1 MATNKGIEHHQVD
14 VPASE
19 LSAVINLLRGK
30 EIQFRIRKINPGGQ
44 SVLLDIFFNLHFKEH
59 KLVEEELKKL
69 FAEFA
74 RKAEEKK
81 MILEYKIQVNQSI
94 RKKEQNE

>member
-1 MATNKGIEHHQVD
+1 MAISKGIEHHHVD

-19 LSAVINLLRGK
+19 LSAVINLLRSK
-30 EIQFRIRKINPGGQ
+30 EIQFRINKINPGGQ
-44 SVLLDIFFNLHFKEH
+44 SVLLDVFFNLKFKEH

-69 FAEFA
+69 FAEYA

-81 MILEYKIQVNQSI
+81 MLLEYKIQVSESI
-94 RKKEQNE
+94 RKKDQN